1 MFGTRFGN
9 KEVLKMAHYFSEG
22 GFTVIQAFGYRF
34 EIIDRKRNKI
44 LSSSVLP
51 IFQQKG
57 FRIGKYEI
65 KLNKI

>member
-1 MFGTRFGN
+1 
-9 KEVLKMAHYFSEG
+9 MAHYFSEG